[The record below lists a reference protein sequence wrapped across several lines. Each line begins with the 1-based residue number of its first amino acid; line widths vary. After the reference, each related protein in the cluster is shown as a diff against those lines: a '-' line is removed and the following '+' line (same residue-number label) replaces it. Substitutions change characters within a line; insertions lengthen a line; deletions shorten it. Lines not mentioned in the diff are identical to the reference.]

1 MCPGMMG
8 KCAWHEFNLLTFKLI
23 LFVPAGSRRQ
33 IPVSFLRGIVLVNT
47 KQTTK
52 SLEHHRT
59 EPRKR
64 KQSQPTLPSSDSKLS
79 RTKRLTIG
87 FRLFRQA
94 SGNNCTS
101 VQCGVPLNCNPNWH
115 NESQKSVSTPS
126 LLHCFRLLQLAFGP
140 VPHYLGL
147 RGSCVG
153 KGHMILWL
161 AP

>member
-1 MCPGMMG
+1 MKPKGALCEWGECSDMCSGMMG

-64 KQSQPTLPSSDSKLS
+64 
-79 RTKRLTIG
+79 
-87 FRLFRQA
+87 
-94 SGNNCTS
+94 N
-101 VQCGVPLNCNPNWH
+101 
-115 NESQKSVSTPS
+115 
-126 LLHCFRLLQLAFGP
+126 
-140 VPHYLGL
+140 
-147 RGSCVG
+147 
-153 KGHMILWL
+153 
-161 AP
+161 